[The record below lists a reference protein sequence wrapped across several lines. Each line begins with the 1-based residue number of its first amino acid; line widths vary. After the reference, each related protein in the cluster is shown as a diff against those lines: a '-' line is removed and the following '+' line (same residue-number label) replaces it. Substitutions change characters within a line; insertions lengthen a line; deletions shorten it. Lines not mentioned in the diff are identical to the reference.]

1 MPKPTPAKTLDN
13 YQITRYNDNMMMQWS
28 LPMAVTV
35 KPTNAANTAAI
46 AAFLANKS
54 VTIAPVA
61 VAAGL
66 RKTRYIARGK
76 SRKGTLDN
84 QG

>member
-1 MPKPTPAKTLDN
+1 
-13 YQITRYNDNMMMQWS
+13 
-28 LPMAVTV
+28 MAVTV

>member
-1 MPKPTPAKTLDN
+1 
-13 YQITRYNDNMMMQWS
+13 
-28 LPMAVTV
+28 MAVTV
-35 KPTNAANTAAI
+35 KPTNTANTAAI
-46 AAFLANKS
+46 ATFLANRS
-54 VTIAPVA
+54 VTVAPVA

-76 SRKGTLDN
+76 SRKGALDN

>member
-1 MPKPTPAKTLDN
+1 
-13 YQITRYNDNMMMQWS
+13 
-28 LPMAVTV
+28 MAVTV

-76 SRKGTLDN
+76 SRKGALDN